1 MASLLYQPGGTLFTL
16 LIPTFR
22 GFVSWGL
29 NNFSPDRY
37 GKSADTGHGHYDA
50 DLGSTQA
57 GSVEAESSGSHS
69 A

>member
-37 GKSADTGHGHYDA
+37 GKSADKLA
-50 DLGSTQA
+50 P
-57 GSVEAESSGSHS
+57 
-69 A
+69 